1 VITIFKSEG
10 EFDYKF
16 VYTTLENEYINICI
30 KNTSQDDP
38 TYVSFRFDSGHYA
51 GDKQSIL

>member
-1 VITIFKSEG
+1 VITIYKSEG